1 MIIGITGGIGTGKSV
16 ISSELRRMG
25 YAVYDSDT
33 QAKRLIVE
41 DPALRLR
48 IQQLFGPEA
57 YRDGVYQTQWVAQR
71 VFADP
76 QLLAQLNAIVHPA
89 VRQDIRRWADSLLDE
104 VVFVECAILYI
115 AGLDALCDRV
125 VAITAPQQVRLQRV
139 IARDHSTPERVLAR
153 MRSQDAERDLL
164 RADWVVNNDGVA
176 SINALAQQIIDYI
189 HPLPVK

>member
-76 QLLAQLNAIVHPA
+76 QLLAQLNTIVHPA

-104 VVFVECAILYI
+104 VVFVECAILYT

>member
-104 VVFVECAILYI
+104 VVFVECAILYT

>member
-48 IQQLFGPEA
+48 IQQLFGSEA

-89 VRQDIRRWADSLLDE
+89 VRQDIHRWADSLLDE
-104 VVFVECAILYI
+104 VVFVECAILYT

-189 HPLPVK
+189 HSLPVK

>member
-104 VVFVECAILYI
+104 VVFVECAILYT

-125 VAITAPQQVRLQRV
+125 VAITAPQHVRLQRV